1 MIDDAWR
8 SHRKNWERAENDD
21 QPHRGQRQRTRLMS
35 DALHLRWLDEIR
47 EADQHM
53 VGSKMARLAELR
65 RAGSEVPNGFAI
77 TINAFEH
84 FVDANGLNTL
94 IEREIASAAPDD
106 ISALEERSTHIRT
119 LIEHAPLDAEFER
132 ALRAA
137 YEELCFREGTIDL
150 PVVVRSSA
158 TAEDGSGASFA
169 GQYESYLG
177 ISGAPQVIDAVRRVW
192 GSLFAVRAISYR
204 LKHGQHHRE
213 TPMGVGVLRMLHARS
228 AGVAFSVHPVTKKR
242 DRIVIEGSWGLGE
255 AFVQGLVEPDHIEV
269 DKADGRIVEYRVG
282 DKRIVSAYDHARSAV
297 VERDMPE
304 RFRKEPSLTA
314 EMVDALWRTIVSI
327 ESRQGH
333 PVDIEW
339 VFEPHWRAGR
349 PVAVVQVRPVTALDE
364 PEAAK
369 VPQWNAANYAAKYG
383 LGIKR

>member
-1 MIDDAWR
+1 MPGT
-8 SHRKNWERAENDD
+8 S
-21 QPHRGQRQRTRLMS
+21 
-35 DALHLRWLDEIR
+35 HLRWLDEIGD
-47 EADQHM
+47 ADHHM

-65 RAGSEVPNGFAI
+65 RDGSAVPDGFAI
-77 TINAFEH
+77 TVNAFEH
-84 FVDANGLNTL
+84 FMGANDFNALV
-94 IEREIASAAPDD
+94 EREISSAAPDD
-106 ISALEERSTHIRT
+106 IAAIEERSIRIRA
-119 LIEHAPLDAEFER
+119 LIEHGPLEAEFEHG
-132 ALRAA
+132 LRAA

-177 ISGAPQVIDAVRRVW
+177 ISGASQLIDAVRKVW
-192 GSLFAVRAISYR
+192 GSLFAARAISYR
-204 LKHGQHHRE
+204 LRNRQHHRE

-282 DKRIVSAYDHARSAV
+282 DKRIVSAYDHARGGV
-297 VERDMPE
+297 IERDMPE

-314 EMVDALWRTIVSI
+314 EMVNALWRTVISI

-339 VFEPHWRAGR
+339 VFETQWRAGQA
-349 PVAVVQVRPVTALDE
+349 VAVVQVRPVTALGE